1 MKKPVYSNMTW
12 LADIETEL
20 RRIGPGD
27 PPGRVRTVAR
37 RIAGIALQRLYRTE
51 APDVPAVLRKAME
64 DDTLPDEVRG
74 AVERLAARLDAQFR
88 SPSTDPIGDAQRI
101 VEYVRIAK

>member
-1 MKKPVYSNMTW
+1 MTW

-27 PPGRVRTVAR
+27 PPGRVRIVAR